1 MSSRDSF
8 WHKKSMNGGEGER
21 GTISIISELSSSE
34 LIKQNIKSVHCTS
47 EREGGPGLVRSFVS
61 AFMLPLPKLYV
72 GSFSG
77 GCCWQ
82 RRRTRTR
89 WWRSRPRPRR
99 RWRALSGRDIYIGWL
114 VATAGAAVTQPGFD
128 EHAFALV
135 KYCRRFGLLAGQT
148 SLSQL
153 KDEAKF
159 TKLTARW
166 WKSSHSSLVQF
177 SLSPF
182 WLATAAASSPSLPP
196 SSIR

>member
-1 MSSRDSF
+1 MSPFTGLVCLAIVIKFQQEMPDLCIILYHDSREWPYNWQRGETSPRDSF

-21 GTISIISELSSSE
+21 GDHFHHFRALAE

-47 EREGGPGLVRSFVS
+47 ERGREGGAGLVRSFVS

-89 WWRSRPRPRR
+89 WRPRPRR

-114 VATAGAAVTQPGFD
+114 VATAGAAVTQPSFD
-128 EHAFALV
+128 
-135 KYCRRFGLLAGQT
+135 
-148 SLSQL
+148 
-153 KDEAKF
+153 
-159 TKLTARW
+159 
-166 WKSSHSSLVQF
+166 
-177 SLSPF
+177 
-182 WLATAAASSPSLPP
+182 
-196 SSIR
+196 

>member
-1 MSSRDSF
+1 
-8 WHKKSMNGGEGER
+8 MNGGEGELGDHFHHFR
-21 GTISIISELSSSE
+21 ALAE

-89 WWRSRPRPRR
+89 WRPRPRR